1 MYYDRYRRISM
12 REKSVDTMMTLSIRK
27 PKKLQMYLYLMRDT
41 ALFCKSK
48 ILQFVSPEL
57 DLVQK
62 LHDNEYTT
70 VDTFDY
76 DE

>member
-1 MYYDRYRRISM
+1 
-12 REKSVDTMMTLSIRK
+12 MMTLSIRK
-27 PKKLQMYLYLMRDT
+27 QKKLQMYLYLMRDT
-41 ALFCKSK
+41 ALFCRDKV
-48 ILQFVSPEL
+48 LQFVNPEL

-76 DE
+76 EE

>member
-1 MYYDRYRRISM
+1 
-12 REKSVDTMMTLSIRK
+12 MMTLSIRK

-41 ALFCKSK
+41 ALFCKAK

-62 LHDNEYTT
+62 LHDNEYTI
-70 VDTFDY
+70 VDTFDS
-76 DE
+76 EN